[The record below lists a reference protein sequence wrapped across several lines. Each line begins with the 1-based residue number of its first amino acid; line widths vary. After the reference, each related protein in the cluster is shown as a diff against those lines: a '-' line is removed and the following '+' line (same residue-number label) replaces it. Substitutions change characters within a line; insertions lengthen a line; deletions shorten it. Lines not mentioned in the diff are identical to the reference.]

1 MRRKNMRR
9 KLVLLLLVVLVM
21 LPAGLNAQAQDTS
34 VSGKIVVWAWA
45 TATDGLY
52 SSGVMDQFAAAYPN
66 VEIELVNYGTGD
78 VYTNLAL
85 ALTAGEGAC
94 DLCLVESSHVSEFV
108 NLGGLT
114 DLKDRIGADYDNIL
128 PFRWQDVEY
137 DGGLYAVPWDAGPV
151 VLYYRRDVFEQ
162 AGLPSDPESVATLV
176 PTWDAYFNTCQTI
189 KEKTGHYCFQHSKAN
204 NNARMFEKVLW
215 SLGGGYYDAD
225 SGDVT
230 VASDDNVA
238 VLEMFGR
245 FWDADLVSDS
255 EEWQDP
261 WYADFAD
268 PNLAVASYVGAS
280 WMDGNLRRW
289 IAPDTTGLWGVVPMP
304 AFKEGG
310 LQAANDGGSVF
321 VIPEQSKN
329 QDAAWALAAW
339 ISLNAD
345 ITNQIFEETGL
356 FPSYLPAFDS
366 PIFDSPDEFFA
377 GQPVRRV
384 YADALQQIP
393 SATIY
398 GPNYALMNEYVSV
411 AIQNYATGE
420 ASAKDALQE
429 AADEIEANIE

>member
-1 MRRKNMRR
+1 MRR
-9 KLVLLLLVVLVM
+9 KLVLVLLVVVTVL
-21 LPAGLNAQAQDTS
+21 AGSINAQAQDDA

-52 SSGVMDQFAAAYPN
+52 ESGVMDTFAETYPDI
-66 VEIELVNYGTGD
+66 EIELVNYGTAD

-94 DLCLVESSHVSEFV
+94 DLCLVESSHVSEYV
-108 NLGGLT
+108 HLGGLT
-114 DLKDRIGADYDNIL
+114 DLTDRIGDDVDNIL

-151 VLYYRRDVFEQ
+151 VLYYRRDIFEQ
-162 AGLPSDPESVATLV
+162 AGLPTEPEAVGELI
-176 PTWDAYFNTCQTI
+176 PTWDAYFDTCQII
-189 KEKTGHYCFQHSKAN
+189 KEQTGHYCFQHSKAN

-215 SLGGGYYDAD
+215 SMGGGYYDAD

-230 VASDDNVA
+230 VASDDNIA

-245 FWDADLVSDS
+245 FWEADLVSDS

-261 WYADFAD
+261 WYADFSD
-268 PNLAVASYVGAS
+268 PELAVASYVGAS

-289 IAPDTTGLWGVVPMP
+289 IAPDTAGLWGVAPMP
-304 AFKEGG
+304 AFYADGIR
-310 LQAANDGGSVF
+310 AANDGGSVF
-321 VIPEQSKN
+321 VIPEQSENK
-329 QDAAWALAAW
+329 DAAWTLAAW

-345 ITNQIFEETGL
+345 ITNQIFEQTGL

-366 PIFDSPDEFFA
+366 PIFDTPDDFFA

-384 YADALQQIP
+384 YADALQEIP
-393 SATIY
+393 AATVY

-411 AIQNYATGE
+411 AIQHYATGE
-420 ASAKDALQE
+420 MSAADALEE
-429 AADEIEANIE
+429 AAQEIEFNIE

>member
-1 MRRKNMRR
+1 MRR
-9 KLVLLLLVVLVM
+9 KLVLVLLVVVTVL
-21 LPAGLNAQAQDTS
+21 AGSINAQAQDDA

-52 SSGVMDQFAAAYPN
+52 ESGVMDTFAETYPDI
-66 VEIELVNYGTGD
+66 EIELVNYGTAD

-94 DLCLVESSHVSEFV
+94 DLCLVESSHVSEYV
-108 NLGGLT
+108 HLGGLT
-114 DLKDRIGADYDNIL
+114 DLTDRIGDDVNNIL

-151 VLYYRRDVFEQ
+151 VLYYRRDIFEQ
-162 AGLPSDPESVATLV
+162 AGLPTEPEAVGELI
-176 PTWDAYFNTCQTI
+176 PTWDAYFDTCQII

-215 SLGGGYYDAD
+215 SMGGGYYDAD

-230 VASDDNVA
+230 VASDDNIA

-245 FWDADLVSDS
+245 FWEADLVSDS

-268 PNLAVASYVGAS
+268 PELAVASYVGAS

-289 IAPDTTGLWGVVPMP
+289 IAPDTAGLWGVARMP
-304 AFKEGG
+304 AFYPDGA
-310 LQAANDGGSVF
+310 QAANDGGSVF
-321 VIPEQSKN
+321 VIPEQSENK
-329 QDAAWALAAW
+329 DAAWTLAAW

-345 ITNQIFEETGL
+345 ITNQIFEHTGL

-366 PIFDSPDEFFA
+366 PIFDTPDDFFA

-384 YADALQQIP
+384 YADALQEIP
-393 SATIY
+393 AATVY

-411 AIQNYATGE
+411 AIQHYATGE
-420 ASAKDALQE
+420 MSAADALEE
-429 AADEIEANIE
+429 AAQEIEFNIE

>member
-1 MRRKNMRR
+1 MRR
-9 KLVLLLLVVLVM
+9 KLVLVLLVVVTVL
-21 LPAGLNAQAQDTS
+21 AGSINAQAQDDA

-52 SSGVMDQFAAAYPN
+52 ESGVMDTFAETYPDI
-66 VEIELVNYGTGD
+66 EIELVNYGTAD

-94 DLCLVESSHVSEFV
+94 DLCLVESSHVSEYV
-108 NLGGLT
+108 HLGGLT
-114 DLKDRIGADYDNIL
+114 DLTDRIGDDVNNIL

-151 VLYYRRDVFEQ
+151 VLYYRRDIFEQ
-162 AGLPSDPESVATLV
+162 AGLPTEPEAVGELI
-176 PTWDAYFNTCQTI
+176 PTWDAYFDTCQII

-215 SLGGGYYDAD
+215 SMGGGYYDAD

-230 VASDDNVA
+230 VASDDNIA

-245 FWDADLVSDS
+245 FWEADLVSDS

-268 PNLAVASYVGAS
+268 PELAVASYVGAS

-289 IAPDTTGLWGVVPMP
+289 IAPDTAGLWGVARMP
-304 AFKEGG
+304 AFYPDGA
-310 LQAANDGGSVF
+310 QAANDGGSVF
-321 VIPEQSKN
+321 VIPEQSENK
-329 QDAAWALAAW
+329 DAAWTLAAW

-345 ITNQIFEETGL
+345 ITNQIFEQTGL

-366 PIFDSPDEFFA
+366 PIFDTPDDFFA

-384 YADALQQIP
+384 YADALQEIP
-393 SATIY
+393 AATVY

-411 AIQNYATGE
+411 AIQHYATGE
-420 ASAKDALQE
+420 MSAADALDE
-429 AADEIEANIE
+429 AAQEIEFNIE